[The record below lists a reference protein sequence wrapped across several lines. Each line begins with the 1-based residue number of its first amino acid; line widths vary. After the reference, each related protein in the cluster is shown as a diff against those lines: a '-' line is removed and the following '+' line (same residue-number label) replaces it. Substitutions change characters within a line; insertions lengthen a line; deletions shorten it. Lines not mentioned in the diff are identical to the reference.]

1 MWFFYGLLKKD
12 MYIAVS
18 FIFILIDIRWHYEI
32 FNFVLWLYEQT
43 PNILGFLFGIAQMI
57 LYVIYRNTS
66 LKQQVQ
72 PDIRLINLNEVAIDM
87 TAVVVD
93 VVQEN
98 VGDEIEIENT
108 NRNTEE
114 EEVDEIKDEDN
125 KQEIVPST
133 SNIWEN

>member
-1 MWFFYGLLKKD
+1 
-12 MYIAVS
+12 
-18 FIFILIDIRWHYEI
+18 
-32 FNFVLWLYEQT
+32 
-43 PNILGFLFGIAQMI
+43 MI

-133 SNIWEN
+133 SNI